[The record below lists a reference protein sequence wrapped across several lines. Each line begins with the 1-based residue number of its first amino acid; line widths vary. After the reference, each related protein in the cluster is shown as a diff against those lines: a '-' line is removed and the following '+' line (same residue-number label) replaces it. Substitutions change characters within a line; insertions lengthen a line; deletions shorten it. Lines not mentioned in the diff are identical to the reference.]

1 MIAAF
6 AKAVA
11 QLADPAVRGVL
22 WIGVAIAVA
31 VFAALWTAVYA
42 LLTGTETFAWAWL
55 ERAFDFLGGV
65 AAVALTWLLFPGVI
79 SAATALLLERVAKA
93 VERRHYPE
101 LGPAAGVPA
110 TAALV
115 AAVRFLAITLGLNI
129 VLLPFLLIPPV
140 FPFVFYGVK
149 RLSSG
154 ARVLRTGRAPPPRRK
169 GSPSAQAGA
178 SRTADSGRRAGCRSS
193 HHPGGQPGGAGGGH
207 GGNGAPVRSLAAGA
221 DAMTPPG
228 NAMRAR
234 IQPRDARVALRT

>member
-31 VFAALWTAVYA
+31 VFAALWTAVGA
-42 LLTGTETFAWAWL
+42 LLAGTETFAWAWL

-101 LGPAAGVPA
+101 LGPAAGVPT

-115 AAVRFLAITLGLNI
+115 AAVKFLAIALGLNI

-140 FPFVFYGVK
+140 FPFVFYGVNGY
-149 RLSSG
+149 L
-154 ARVLRTGRAPPPRRK
+154 LGREYFE
-169 GSPSAQAGA
+169 
-178 SRTADSGRRAGCRSS
+178 
-193 HHPGGQPGGAGGGH
+193 
-207 GGNGAPVRSLAAGA
+207 L
-221 DAMTPPG
+221 
-228 NAMRAR
+228 
-234 IQPRDARVALRT
+234 VALRRLGAREARALRLARRGPLILAGALVAVLLTIPVVNLVAPVVATATMVHLFEAWRRAPTP